1 MTIDV
6 GKYTCDEIVMMG
18 EYVAENSELTME
30 EVEQSTAEDVI
41 EKYYELKAIE
51 EAKEIWDR
59 LIDHYKKVIG
69 DVKEKLSVLV
79 EKLPYVIASDAT
91 GIDIE
96 DLRYEFSRRQVLK
109 IANSYLKMNENYYKE
124 DCCGCS

>member
-1 MTIDV
+1 VTIDV